1 MCFQLTSEYIMYI
14 PCIYQYIYVYT
25 KYIPYLYL
33 YIQLISH
40 VHLVFRVSWHAS
52 ATRTAHAWLRGQP
65 ARRSWWS
72 WFWYPRYTRFA
83 LSWKL
88 SERDCWIKMEQ
99 HVTGARTGYVFDGI
113 YNVYTWYM
121 HVIYCVYTIYIKK
134 IWTAYAENLNVIYIV
149 YVKYIPSK
157 WLVYAWHILFIYHI
171 YQKNMNCI
179 CRKFKCDLHCIC

>member
-14 PCIYQYIYVYT
+14 PCIYQYILCIHCVYT
-25 KYIPYLYL
+25 V
-33 YIQLISH
+33 LILAYTTDIACTSCFQGF
-40 VHLVFRVSWHAS
+40 VASSTVFQVST
-52 ATRTAHAWLRGQP
+52 ATMCPTTQCVSCWVPGNNCRTPTMCPLSETHR
-65 ARRSWWS
+65 
-72 WFWYPRYTRFA
+72 RFA

-88 SERDCWIKMEQ
+88 SERNCWIKMER

-121 HVIYCVYTIYIKK
+121 HDIYCVYTIYIKK

-157 WLVYAWHILFIYHI
+157 
-171 YQKNMNCI
+171 
-179 CRKFKCDLHCIC
+179 